1 MAYYAVTAAI
11 SAFAFVA
18 GLLVARRGTRAA
30 VAGYAVALVLL
41 LAKAVL
47 NHRPDWEYALFP
59 WPDYIYVQSWLVYPL
74 GLLCLGLAVGLLPRG
89 RNRKAVAVLAGFVFL
104 VSLWT
109 ERWVVVE
116 PDDSSRERAD
126 AAHHCVQST
135 GWSCG
140 PACCV
145 SFLSQYGIDATEGE
159 MMRLCRTPSYGG
171 TSLFRIARGLRLKM
185 PGAGVRIVDGDPATL
200 RAHGGPAIVT
210 VHKVHVVVVRFEGD
224 EVVVNDPAEPG
235 PERVAFADYR
245 EQYGGFAVIA
255 TPDGR
260 G

>member
-1 MAYYAVTAAI
+1 VAYYAVTAGI
-11 SAFAFVA
+11 SAFAFFA

-30 VAGYAVALVLL
+30 IAGYAVALALL

-59 WPDYIYVQSWLVYPL
+59 WPDYIYIQSWLVYPL

-89 RNRKAVAVLAGFVFL
+89 RNRAAVAVLAGFVFL

-109 ERWVVVE
+109 ERWIVVE
-116 PDDSSRERAD
+116 PDASSEERAD

-171 TSLFRIARGLRLKM
+171 TSLFRIARGLRAKLG
-185 PGAGVRIVDGDPATL
+185 GADIRIVDGEPDAL

-210 VHKVHVVVVRFEGD
+210 VRRVHVVVVRFEGD

-235 PERVAFADYR
+235 PERMPFADYR
-245 EQYGGFAVIA
+245 ERFGGFAVVA
-255 TPDGR
+255 TRAGR
-260 G
+260 D